1 MNLELDK
8 KRILVTG
15 GSRGIG
21 KAIANAFL
29 VEGAN
34 VCITA
39 RNVEQLKSVQDNLAK
54 LYGVDRIIAEQADAT
69 IPVDI
74 SSLYEKVMN
83 FWSGLDVLILNV
95 GDGSGSR
102 DALPEQDIW
111 DNGWNKNFNS
121 ARYTAEMFLPM
132 LKRSNGCILFVSSI
146 AGLEMIGAPTQYS
159 VAKSALLALSKNM
172 ASKLG
177 RDVRVNVVAPGNVL
191 CNGGVWH
198 KKLEADPM
206 AVEEMLQSKVPLKR
220 LGQPE
225 EIADAVTFLCSD
237 RASFITGS
245 VLVVDGGQTT
255 QLT

>member
-1 MNLELDK
+1 MILKLEQ
-8 KRILVTG
+8 KRVLVTG

-29 VEGAN
+29 AEGAY

-39 RNVEQLKSVQDNLAK
+39 RDARQLKSTQQSLAK
-54 LYGVDRIIAEQADAT
+54 LYGSNRIIAEQADVT
-69 IPVDI
+69 NPSDI
-74 SSLYEKVMN
+74 SSLHERLMN
-83 FWSGLDVLILNV
+83 YWSGIDILILNV

-111 DNGWNKNFNS
+111 NDGWDTNFNS
-121 ARYTAEMFLPM
+121 ARYTTEAFLPK
-132 LKRSNGCILFVSSI
+132 LKHCNGCILFVSSI
-146 AGLEMIGAPTQYS
+146 AGLEMVGAPTQYS

-172 ASKLG
+172 ATKLG
-177 RDVRVNVVAPGNVL
+177 GNVRVNVVAPGNIL
-191 CNGGVWH
+191 CEGGAWH
-198 KKLEADPM
+198 KKLEADPE
-206 AVEEMLQSKVPLKR
+206 AVEAMLLSKVPLKR

-245 VLVVDGGQTT
+245 VLVIDGGQTN